1 MVDVNR
7 GTEEAELADAIDDL
21 GNPDALTIL
30 QLVAVA
36 PGLDWLT
43 DHKTRAAMPH
53 RLARCGYVRCR
64 NPNADDGLWKINKRR
79 QTIYVK
85 AALEGAAQAKAV
97 ANLLANAPAA
107 K

>member
-1 MVDVNR
+1 V
-7 GTEEAELADAIDDL
+7 AQSSA

-30 QLVAVA
+30 TNGRRRSRPRLV
-36 PGLDWLT
+36 T

-64 NPNADDGLWKINKRR
+64 NPNADDGLWKINNRR

-85 AALEGAAQAKAV
+85 VALDGAAQAKAV
-97 ANLLANAPAA
+97 ANLLANASAA